1 MVWNSTQSALYKAVD
16 DYNSSVNTGENTA
29 EKYAGKIPRKSA
41 EINPENCAKK
51 PCENYTENCTDFG
64 QKNCEKNARNC
75 CENDCK
81 NCPKNDA
88 FSRLISDRDFLLV
101 AGIIL
106 ILLNEKADFKLILAL
121 AIVLLG

>member
-16 DYNSSVNTGENTA
+16 DYNSSVNTGENIA
-29 EKYAGKIPRKSA
+29 DNYAGKTPRKCA
-41 EINPENCAKK
+41 GINPENCAKK

-64 QKNCEKNARNC
+64 RKN

>member
-1 MVWNSTQSALYKAVD
+1 MVWNSTQSALYKAVY
-16 DYNSSVNTGENTA
+16 DYNSSVNTGENIADNYA
-29 EKYAGKIPRKSA
+29 EKIPRKCA

-51 PCENYTENCTDFG
+51 PCENYTENCTDFAR
-64 QKNCEKNARNC
+64 KNCEKNARNC